1 MLAAAGPGLLEIEEI
16 PSCLVH
22 LFRVGLRGFFFPQL
36 SCNLK
41 MEIADSKG
49 ILSVVPISVSFERE
63 WPAADR
69 GASSQEFAGGQ

>member
-1 MLAAAGPGLLEIEEI
+1 
-16 PSCLVH
+16 
-22 LFRVGLRGFFFPQL
+22 
-36 SCNLK
+36 

-69 GASSQEFAGGQ
+69 GASSQECAGGQ